1 MPAAPGSVKQLQLP
15 LELHPELHPEL
26 HLELQCAVI

>member
-1 MPAAPGSVKQLQLP
+1 MPAAPGSVKQLQLHV
-15 LELHPELHPEL
+15 ELLLELHPEL